1 MNARLLR
8 IESRRSVALLCFP
21 FLLGVAFWIAW
32 QEMEARFPGAEV
44 YIWQDTS
51 RSVQLTVIFVGP
63 LVAGLSAWVADRN
76 RRRGMGDLLSTT
88 ARPSA
93 LRDLTTWA
101 GTALWGIAV
110 YALLAV
116 VVGIAT
122 LLHATWGAPLVGYLL
137 VGLLAMVADSALGF
151 AAGHWLPGRFTA
163 PFVAVSLYVAHLMPL
178 GATNFG
184 LTYELLSPATFGY
197 LPGTDVFYQVPQVA
211 IRQSL
216 WFAGLCGIALA
227 AVALK
232 GGGAR
237 KIARIALAASV
248 AVTVVGLVT
257 TLTVE
262 ETWEEYG
269 YGEAGDVPFKPVCQ
283 EGEITVCVHP
293 AYEKLL
299 TEAART
305 VNEVAEPLVGIPG
318 VPTRALQVGGPKTIP
333 DEAKTKNVALFSTFD
348 PWGNLVKEEVA
359 YGFVQ
364 NETAMYGPPNIAGEG
379 EFTEE
384 DLRRCGKV
392 RHRKDFDLAYE
403 AQAVVGRWLTE
414 RAGGRVYENLG
425 GCPNANE
432 LVDRFAALDP
442 AEREAWLRQ
451 NFADLRAGEVTLK
464 DLP

>member
-1 MNARLLR
+1 MVTAGLLR

-21 FLLGVAFWIAW
+21 FLLGAAFWIAW
-32 QEMEARFPGAEV
+32 QDMKARFPDADV
-44 YIWQDTS
+44 YFWQATS
-51 RSVQLTVIFVGP
+51 LSIQLTVVFVGP
-63 LVAGLSAWVADRN
+63 FVAGLSAWVADRN

-88 ARPSA
+88 ARPFI

-116 VVGIAT
+116 VLGIAT
-122 LLHATWGAPLVGYLL
+122 LLHATWGAPLLGYLL

-163 PFVAVSLYVAHLMPL
+163 PFVAVALYVAHLIPL

-184 LTYELLSPATFGY
+184 PKYELLSPATFGY
-197 LPGTDVFYQVPQVA
+197 LPGTDVFYEVPQVA

-232 GGGAR
+232 GGEAR

-248 AVTVVGLVT
+248 TVTLVGLVT
-257 TLTVE
+257 ALTVE
-262 ETWEEYG
+262 GTWEEYG
-269 YGEAGDVPFKPVCQ
+269 YGAVPFEFVCQ

-293 AYEKLL
+293 AYGKLL
-299 TEAART
+299 TEAAGT

-318 VPTRALQVGGPKTIP
+318 APTRALQVNGPKTIP

-348 PWGNLVKEEVA
+348 PWGNLIKEEVA
-359 YGFVQ
+359 FGFVQ
-364 NETAMYGPPNIAGEG
+364 NEAAMYGPPNIVGEG
-379 EFTEE
+379 ESTEE
-384 DLRRCGKV
+384 DLRRCGKA
-392 RHRKDFDLAYE
+392 RYKKDFDPAYE

-414 RAGGRVYENLG
+414 RAGGRAFENLG
-425 GCPNANE
+425 GCPNADE

-442 AEREAWLRQ
+442 AEREAWLRE
-451 NFADLRAGEVTLK
+451 NFAGLRAGKVTLK
-464 DLP
+464 GLP